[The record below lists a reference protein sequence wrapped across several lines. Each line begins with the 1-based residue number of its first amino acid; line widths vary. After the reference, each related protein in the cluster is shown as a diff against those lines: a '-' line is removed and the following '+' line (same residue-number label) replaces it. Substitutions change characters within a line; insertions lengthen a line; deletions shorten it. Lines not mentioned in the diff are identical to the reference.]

1 MSELLHEFET
11 GPYDVLNYQ
20 VKTEDGKVVIE
31 VNHND
36 LGRLKIENME
46 TVNELREA
54 LNKAEAHFA
63 EAQRR
68 EEEL

>member
-1 MSELLHEFET
+1 MSELLHEFQT

-20 VKTEDGKVVIE
+20 VKTEDGKVVINI
-31 VNHND
+31 NHSD
-36 LGRLKIENME
+36 LGRLTIENME

-54 LNKAEAHFA
+54 LNKAEAHFK